1 MSWNEDSRRRAG
13 LSGSFLHEATA
24 SLHELDRNDV
34 DVVAL
39 DGLALMQTLGVI
51 ARRTATSVALLTRD
65 LQIVGSVGELFD
77 SCRIEPATATRR
89 DELPDI
95 VAHLND
101 PTLESD
107 LAAAFERQSPPL
119 RMLVAATGQWLE
131 RTIDLLEG
139 AESRA
144 LVGYRDVTVERHH
157 QFLMEGQRLVL
168 DAVARQERPEDIF
181 HAFAR
186 LIEAGSPPGTH
197 ASVLWLQ
204 DGGRRLYY
212 LAGPSLPKNYLDG
225 MSDGIPVGPSAGT
238 CGTAAYRRRRVVTDD
253 IASDPKWNAGR
264 DIALAAGLR
273 ACWSQPIFAT
283 DGGVLGTFALYR
295 ETPGAPSAVELRVL
309 EMAVQTAAIAMSD
322 LRAED
327 ETRFQAALL
336 DNVQEAVVATDCDGR
351 IRHWSLGAET
361 LLGYAAEDM
370 LGRPVDSILE
380 LSNGYTAAAQ
390 SGAWNGEIS
399 LRKETERT
407 ATIEVS
413 LSEVADTHRGRRG
426 FVGILR
432 DVTQRRAAERRLV
445 AQSRRHRAVAHLG
458 RIALADCDLQ
468 ALLDETVQLLAEVF
482 DVPLCK
488 VLEFEPDGASLLL
501 RAGVGWCEGLVGT
514 ARVDTEHGS
523 PAGYAPS
530 SAPVVVEELGAET
543 RFTDPSLLSVHG
555 VVSGMSA
562 VIQGVG
568 ERPFGVL
575 GVHARE
581 RRDFTEEDENFLQS
595 VANLLSQTV
604 RRRQGDESLRHS
616 EQRFRDLA
624 DAMPHVVWS
633 ADAAGRADYFNER
646 WCKLGGSRP
655 GQPDFDAWRSL
666 VHPDDL
672 PAWKAAWNRC
682 VASGTLFET
691 ECRVYVDASGEYRWH
706 LARAVPVHAPNG
718 DVLRWYGSST
728 DIDQQKRTEH
738 QLIEQTR
745 RLELIN
751 WVNTAL
757 ASELD
762 FETLVQR
769 VVDVGAQLS
778 GAAFGVYLQPGG
790 ADRKPVPVAVSGDMP
805 DGFDAAGI
813 PCIAQSFGEGD
824 GAGGLIR
831 CNDNAQTCAEPALR
845 SCLVA
850 PVISRTGT
858 LLGGMFFAHPQPG
871 QFLPDDEQLIAGLAA
886 QSAIAIDNARL
897 YRALR
902 ESEDQ
907 TRQQLEHINAIYATA
922 PIGLCYLDRELRVIS
937 MNVHLKALIGASDI
951 EVQGTLVHEL
961 LGPAAAAI
969 EPLCRKLLAA
979 RQPIF
984 DWEVS
989 WRATDQSPARY
1000 WLCGGHPILDASG
1013 ELQGI
1018 NTVVQDIT
1026 VRKNTELELS
1036 RLGDI
1041 VNSSYDAIIGK
1052 TLDGTITDWNLG
1064 AERVYGY
1071 TAEEAIGRSISIV
1084 LPDNRRQ
1091 EGSEILAALREGTY
1105 LQLAEAE
1112 RVRKDGEVI
1121 SVSMTVSPI
1130 RDASG
1135 TIVGASTIGRDITA
1149 QERAEQAIRAS
1160 EARMRFIL
1168 QATNVGTWDWDMR
1181 TNKVRWSESLEELHG
1196 RPRGSFQG
1204 TFESAL
1210 ADVHP
1215 EDKALIDA
1223 ALAAA
1228 VNGAGDFHVEYR
1240 VVLSDGRIRWVEGKG
1255 QLVFDAADQPERMA
1269 GICMDVTERKE
1280 SEQALRTSE
1289 TLLRSQTEELAIA
1302 HRQKDE
1308 FLAMLA
1314 HELRNPLAP
1323 ISNSVQLLKIQ
1334 GPEQR
1339 EQSLPWAIDV
1349 IDRQVGQISRL
1360 VDDLLDVARITRGH
1374 IELRPEYMDL
1384 NEVVVRA
1391 AEAAAPWFEAKH
1403 QNFELHCADE
1413 PVPVLVDAVRMIQA
1427 VSNLLNN
1434 AAKFTAEHG
1443 IIRLRLQRDRDEA
1456 VICVADTGTGISPD
1470 VLSHV
1475 FELFTQGDRSLDR
1488 RQGGLGLGLPL
1499 VRRLVEMHDGRVVA
1513 ISPGMGRGSEFVIR
1527 LPLSLAVGPD
1537 PNNRSNG
1544 LQNAQAQRPIRI
1556 LIVDDNVQSA
1566 DAMAVL
1572 LETLG
1577 HEATAAYNG
1586 PTAFRIAKEARPE
1599 LVFLDIGLPLMDGYE
1614 VAKILRERYGRSI
1627 RLVALSGYAPREAE
1641 THLGPASF
1649 DDYILKLI
1657 SFEKLTA
1664 ILSEHMDARLGA
1676 D

>member
-1 MSWNEDSRRRAG
+1 MSGGFSQ
-13 LSGSFLHEATA
+13 EATA
-24 SLHELDRNDV
+24 SLRALDQSGV
-34 DVVAL
+34 GAVAG
-39 DGLALMQTLGVI
+39 DGLALMQTLAVV
-51 ARRTATSVALLTRD
+51 AQQTATSVALVTRD
-65 LQIVGSVGELFD
+65 LHVVSRIGELFD
-77 SCRIEPATATRR
+77 SFRTELGTATCG
-89 DELPDI
+89 DDLPGA
-95 VAHLND
+95 VADLND

-107 LAAAFERQSPPL
+107 LAAAFAWQLPPA
-119 RMLVAATGQWLE
+119 RMLIAPTGQWLQ
-131 RTIDLLEG
+131 RAIDVLDGTEP
-139 AESRA
+139 RA
-144 LVGYRDVTVERHH
+144 LVSYRDVTVERHH

-197 ASVLWLQ
+197 ASVLWLR
-204 DGGRRLYY
+204 DGGRRLQQ
-212 LAGPSLPKNYLDG
+212 LAGPSLPKSFTDG
-225 MSDGIPVGPSAGT
+225 MSDGIPVGPNAGT
-238 CGTAAYRRRRVVTDD
+238 CGAAVYRRRRVVTED
-253 IASDPKWNAGR
+253 IASDPMWKAGR
-264 DIALAAGLR
+264 DSALAAGLR
-273 ACWSQPIFAT
+273 ACWSQPIFAP
-283 DGGVLGTFALYR
+283 DGSVLGTFALYR

-309 EMAVQTAAIAMSD
+309 EMAVQTASIAMSD
-322 LRAED
+322 IRAED

-351 IRHWSLGAET
+351 VRRWSLGAEV
-361 LLGYAAEDM
+361 LLGYVAEDV
-370 LGRPVDSILE
+370 LGRRLDSILE
-380 LSNGYTAAAQ
+380 LSNGFAAVAQ
-390 SGAWNGEIS
+390 LGAWNGEIS
-399 LRKETERT
+399 LREGADRP

-413 LSEVADTHRGRRG
+413 LSEVSDPNRGRRG

-432 DVTQRRAAERRLV
+432 DVAQHRAEEQRLV
-445 AQSRRHRAVAHLG
+445 TQSRRHRAVARLG
-458 RIALADCDLQ
+458 RMALADCDLQ
-468 ALLDETVQLLAEVF
+468 ALMDETVQLLTEVL

-488 VLEFEPDGASLLL
+488 ILELDADGTSLVL
-501 RAGVGWCEGLVGT
+501 RAGVGWSDGIVGK
-514 ARVDTEHGS
+514 ARVDTERGS
-523 PAGYAPS
+523 QAGYTLLSA
-530 SAPVVVEELGAET
+530 APVVVEDLGTET
-543 RFTDPSLLSVHG
+543 RFSGPSLLNVHG

-568 ERPFGVL
+568 ERPYGVL

-581 RRDFTEEDENFLQS
+581 RRNYAEEDVNFLQS
-595 VANLLSQTV
+595 VANLLSQSV
-604 RRRQGDESLRHS
+604 RRRQADESLRHS
-616 EQRFRDLA
+616 EQCFRDLA

-633 ADAAGRADYFNER
+633 ADAAGHADYFNER

-672 PAWKAAWNRC
+672 PAWTDAWDRC

-691 ECRVYVDASGEYRWH
+691 ECRVFVEATGEYRWH
-706 LARAVPVHAPNG
+706 LARAVPVHAPDG
-718 DVLRWYGSST
+718 EVMRWYGSST
-728 DIDQQKRTEH
+728 DIDHQKRTEH

-745 RLELIN
+745 RLEMIN
-751 WVNTAL
+751 WINTAL
-757 ASELD
+757 SSELD

-769 VVDVGAQLS
+769 VINVGVQLS
-778 GAAFGVYLQPGG
+778 GAAFGVYLQHSDAAQG
-790 ADRKPVPVAVSGDMP
+790 PVPVATAGDVP
-805 DGFDAAGI
+805 DGFDAACI
-813 PCIAQSFGEGD
+813 PCIARSFGGEKGV
-824 GAGGLIR
+824 GRLIR
-831 CNDNAQTCAEPALR
+831 CDDNAQTSAEPALR
-845 SCLVA
+845 SCLAV
-850 PVISRTGT
+850 PLISRTGA
-858 LLGGMFFAHPQPG
+858 LLGGMFFAHPQPA
-871 QFLPDDEQLIAGLAA
+871 QFVADDEQLIAGLAA

-897 YRALR
+897 YLALR

-907 TRQQLEHINAIYATA
+907 ARQQLEHINAIYATA

-937 MNVHLKALIGASDI
+937 MNVHLKSLLGASDV
-951 EVQGTLVHEL
+951 EVEGKSVHEL

-969 EPLCRKLLAA
+969 EPLCRQLLDA
-979 RQPIF
+979 RQPLF
-984 DWEVS
+984 DREVS
-989 WRATDQSPARY
+989 WRAGEQDAMRY

-1026 VRKNTELELS
+1026 ARKHTELELS

-1071 TAEEAIGRSISIV
+1071 SAEEAVGRSISIV

-1091 EGSEILAALREGTY
+1091 DGSEILTALREGTY
-1105 LQLAEAE
+1105 LQLAEAK
-1112 RVRKDGEVI
+1112 RVRKDGELI

-1149 QERAEQAIRAS
+1149 QKRAEQAIRAS

-1181 TNKVRWSESLEELHG
+1181 TNKVRWSQSLEELHG
-1196 RPRGSFQG
+1196 RPPGSFQG

-1215 EDKALIDA
+1215 EDKAVIDA

-1240 VVLSDGRIRWVEGKG
+1240 VVLPDGGVRWVESKG
-1255 QLVFDAADQPERMA
+1255 QLVFDAADNPERMA

-1280 SEQALRTSE
+1280 AEQALRTSE
-1289 TLLRSQTEELAIA
+1289 TLLRSQTEELATA

-1339 EQSLPWAIDV
+1339 EQSLPWAIEV

-1434 AAKFTAEHG
+1434 AAKFTPEHG

-1470 VLSHV
+1470 VLPHV

-1527 LPLSLAVGPD
+1527 LPLSLATGSSLTD
-1537 PNNRSNG
+1537 CSNG
-1544 LQNAQAQRPIRI
+1544 LPEAVTPRPIRI
-1556 LIVDDNVQSA
+1556 LIVDDNTQSA

-1577 HEATAAYNG
+1577 HQATAAYNG
-1586 PTAFRIAKEARPE
+1586 PTALRLAKDTQPE

-1614 VAKILRERYGRSI
+1614 VAKILRERHGPAL

-1641 THLGPASF
+1641 AHLRTKSF
-1649 DDYILKLI
+1649 DDYILKPI

-1676 D
+1676 E